1 MNQQAPWWIPPP
13 AQLSQPL
20 VSCEA
25 RAAEQLHPPVQT
37 PSLCSLTLISI
48 FLAFFHVPAHKM
60 MKEPPTNPS
69 FSSPS
74 LVHPFSKGLATA
86 VWSVAQK
93 SFWFQK
99 WRVKVRCS
107 YFTLSP
113 PPPLCWAAAIV
124 SFHFLKSLWAVST
137 HWKQKGRHSDVRA
150 VIFTSSKLPKPFHM
164 SHWTERGEALGRKKF
179 ATDPDESFTA
189 PQSLCLPWYFL
200 VVRIPSAENK

>member
-60 MKEPPTNPS
+60 KKEPPTNPS

-74 LVHPFSKGLATA
+74 LVHPFFQRLSNCCVICGTKIFLVSKM
-86 VWSVAQK
+86 K
-93 SFWFQK
+93 SKSEMQLFHLVTSSAF
-99 WRVKVRCS
+99 VLSCS
-107 YFTLSP
+107 YCQLSFPEVTLSCEHT
-113 PPPLCWAAAIV
+113 LEAERQTQWCE
-124 SFHFLKSLWAVST
+124 
-137 HWKQKGRHSDVRA
+137 GSD
-150 VIFTSSKLPKPFHM
+150 F
-164 SHWTERGEALGRKKF
+164 
-179 ATDPDESFTA
+179 
-189 PQSLCLPWYFL
+189 YFQ
-200 VVRIPSAENK
+200 